1 MDFDQEYIRSKLMKS
16 GDEPL
21 DLIRDEDGVLRYY
34 VPSGELQA
42 TGDTAAAAQEEKML
56 PPVEVIEKRDV
67 PVATAA
73 KPKVKPAQAM
83 PTQGQLDLGEI
94 RLPPEPTGAMGVL
107 KTVGEMIQAGAEKI
121 DFDVL
126 GLPGIG
132 TLTLKDLTV
141 GDLGKVLVDI
151 ARGFPPVTGTG
162 QTLKPTMEALE
173 LINAAPAVAGVVKL
187 GKKVGPKIVESLG
200 PTVNKVAEDYMRK
213 TGLTM
218 AVAPDSVAKQVTDP
232 MPRVDSIERFPLGPT
247 SIKPKVIAPDVP
259 LHREMD
265 VENLTDFLR
274 NDKQFAYSPAFVT
287 DNPDLAIGQGTNKGV
302 KVKFRP
308 NSISGEENVKPMA
321 GAIAGREYRADVI
334 APRAIESITFA
345 SAAEL
350 KKIRPIAANVIKRD
364 FEKVASGGKEITFVR
379 KAQQSENK

>member
-56 PPVEVIEKRDV
+56 PPVEVVEKRDV
-67 PVATAA
+67 PVATAVKPKA
-73 KPKVKPAQAM
+73 KPAAPAM

-94 RLPPEPTGAMGVL
+94 RLPPEPAGAMGVL

-162 QTLKPTMEALE
+162 QTLKPTMEAIE
-173 LINAAPAVAGVVKL
+173 LINAAPAVTGAVKL
-187 GKKVGPKIVESLG
+187 GK
-200 PTVNKVAEDYMRK
+200 M
-213 TGLTM
+213 
-218 AVAPDSVAKQVTDP
+218 VAK
-232 MPRVDSIERFPLGPT
+232 
-247 SIKPKVIAPDVP
+247 K
-259 LHREMD
+259 
-265 VENLTDFLR
+265 
-274 NDKQFAYSPAFVT
+274 
-287 DNPDLAIGQGTNKGV
+287 
-302 KVKFRP
+302 
-308 NSISGEENVKPMA
+308 MA
-321 GAIAGREYRADVI
+321 KKAG
-334 APRAIESITFA
+334 
-345 SAAEL
+345 
-350 KKIRPIAANVIKRD
+350 K
-364 FEKVASGGKEITFVR
+364 
-379 KAQQSENK
+379 